1 MKGDALHLTVHP
13 FFYSGRNY
21 DSEIMTRI
29 EEIIGQFQEADY
41 QETLSMLLDYSE
53 TLPPL
58 PEEYRDARDAGFNR
72 VPECETPVFI
82 FVDIKD
88 GKVRIHADV
97 PEESPTVRGFVSLL
111 VDAFTGVPP
120 EELGSAPENL
130 IHSLSLDRK
139 LGTRRMFGLSAVY
152 NRIRSEV
159 KKAVTV
165 H

>member
-1 MKGDALHLTVHP
+1 
-13 FFYSGRNY
+13 
-21 DSEIMTRI
+21 
-29 EEIIGQFQEADY
+29 
-41 QETLSMLLDYSE
+41 
-53 TLPPL
+53 
-58 PEEYRDARDAGFNR
+58 

-82 FVDIKD
+82 FVDLKD
-88 GKVRIHADV
+88 GKVHIHADV

-111 VDAFTGVPP
+111 VEAFDGASPL
-120 EELGSAPENL
+120 EIKSAPENL

-159 KKAVTV
+159 RKADGV

>member
-1 MKGDALHLTVHP
+1 
-13 FFYSGRNY
+13 
-21 DSEIMTRI
+21 MTKI
-29 EEIIGQFQEADY
+29 DEIIGQFQEADY
-41 QETLSMLLDYSE
+41 QETLAMLLDYSE

-58 PEEYRDARDAGFNR
+58 PEEFREARDAGFNR

-82 FVDIKD
+82 FVDVKD
-88 GKVRIHADV
+88 GRVHIHADV
-97 PEESPTVRGFVSLL
+97 PKESPTVRGFVSLL
-111 VDAFTGVPP
+111 VDAFDDATPGDVV
-120 EELGSAPENL
+120 SAPENL

-159 KKAVTV
+159 RKADEV

>member
-1 MKGDALHLTVHP
+1 MSK
-13 FFYSGRNY
+13 
-21 DSEIMTRI
+21 I

-53 TLPPL
+53 ALPPL
-58 PEEYRDARDAGFNR
+58 PEKYRDAREAGFNR
-72 VPECETPVFI
+72 VPECETPVFV
-82 FVDIKD
+82 FVEVED
-88 GKVRIHADV
+88 GKIKIYADV

-111 VDAFTGVPP
+111 VDAFSGSPP
-120 EELGSAPENL
+120 REIESAPENL

>member
-1 MKGDALHLTVHP
+1 
-13 FFYSGRNY
+13 
-21 DSEIMTRI
+21 MTKI
-29 EEIIGQFQEADY
+29 EEIIGQFQDADY
-41 QETLSMLLDYSE
+41 QETLAMLLDYSE
-53 TLPPL
+53 NLPPL

-82 FVDIKD
+82 FVDVK
-88 GKVRIHADV
+88 GGRVHIHADV
-97 PEESPTVRGFVSLL
+97 PKESPTVRGFVSLL
-111 VDAFTGVPP
+111 VDAFDDATPRDI
-120 EELGSAPENL
+120 ETAPENL

-159 KKAVTV
+159 RKADAV